1 MKDALLKLLIQVISG
16 QTGLNIREQDRDKF
30 IETVSGRIKS
40 LKLSSPDEYYQFLK
54 EDNKSKA
61 EWQEIT
67 NCLTTGETY
76 FFRDRG
82 QFSLLKFS
90 ILPELIELRKD
101 KRALRIWSAGCST
114 GEEAYS
120 IAILVNE
127 LIKNPP
133 IPPLVKG
140 GEGGLEDWNIQIIG
154 TDINEDAL
162 KKARHGYYRDWS
174 FRMVSEDIKK
184 QWFRKAKEGW
194 RLNKDI
200 IEMVKFESVD
210 LINDDY
216 TDYKSLLHDMD
227 IILCRNVFIYFIP
240 EVVSRVILKLNETLN
255 DGGYLMTGHAE
266 LPQQAIANL
275 RPKVF
280 PESVVYKK
288 SSELGVRSEEL
299 KSRSQRLEVR
309 SQKLEAKIPQT
320 PSPLVGEGGGEGDIS
335 EAKELYNKGNYT
347 LTIEKLGH
355 ILLTNPEHFETHC
368 LIGQTYANI
377 GEYEKAEAHLKKA
390 IEIDKFNA
398 EPYYLLAQI
407 SRENGRLE
415 DEEEMLKKVIYL
427 NPSHIPAYLEMGII
441 YEGKGD
447 RDRAFKMRNTALN
460 LLKSLPSDARIE
472 PYTELT
478 AEELIRHV
486 QEMIK

>member
-67 NCLTTGETY
+67 KCLTTGETY

-90 ILPELIELRKD
+90 ILPELIELHKD

-120 IAILVNE
+120 IAILINE
-127 LIKNPP
+127 LIPS
-133 IPPLVKG
+133 IQ
-140 GEGGLEDWNIQIIG
+140 DWIITILG

-162 KKARHGYYRDWS
+162 KKARRGYYRDWS

-184 QWFRKAKEGW
+184 QWFRKAKEEW
-194 RLNKDI
+194 RLDKTI
-200 IEMVKFESVD
+200 TEMVKFEVVD
-210 LINDDY
+210 LINDAY
-216 TDYKSLLHDMD
+216 PYYNSALHDMD
-227 IILCRNVFIYFIP
+227 LILCRNVFIYFIP
-240 EVVSRVILKLNETLN
+240 DVVSKVISKLNETLI

-266 LPQQAIANL
+266 LPHQEIGTL

-280 PESVVYKK
+280 PESVVYQK
-288 SSELGVRSEEL
+288 SSEFRVRAEEL
-299 KSRSQRLEVR
+299 KVEKRVEIKEIPYSKIKRPAVLGAPKSEV
-309 SQKLEAKIPQT
+309 QNLF
-320 PSPLVGEGGGEGDIS
+320 S
-335 EAKELYNKGNYT
+335 EAKELFKKGNYP

-355 ILLTNPEHFETHC
+355 ILLTNPEHFDSNC

-377 GEYEKAEAHLKKA
+377 GEYDKSEYHLKKA
-390 IEIDKFNA
+390 IEIDKFNV

-407 SRENGRLE
+407 AREKGRLE

-427 NPSHIPAYLEMGII
+427 EPSHIPAYLEMGII
-441 YEGKGD
+441 YEGNGD
-447 RDRAFKMRNTALN
+447 RERAFKMRNSALN
-460 LLKSLPSDARIE
+460 LLKALPSDGRIE

-478 AEELIRHV
+478 VEELIRHV
-486 QEMIK
+486 QEMLK

>member
-1 MKDALLKLLIQVISG
+1 MKDAFLKMLIKVISE

-30 IETVSGRIKS
+30 IETVSARIRS
-40 LKLSSPDEYYQFLK
+40 LNISSSEEYYHFFK
-54 EDNKSKA
+54 KDNKSKA

-67 NCLTTGETY
+67 KCLTTGETY

-101 KRALRIWSAGCST
+101 KRTLRIWSAGCST

-120 IAILVNE
+120 IAILLNE
-127 LIKNPP
+127 LIPSIK
-133 IPPLVKG
+133 
-140 GEGGLEDWNIQIIG
+140 DWDILILG

-162 KKARHGYYRDWS
+162 KKARRCYYRDWS

-194 RLNKDI
+194 RLDKNI
-200 IEMVKFESVD
+200 TEMVKFEVGD
-210 LINDDY
+210 LINDTY
-216 TDYKSLLHDMD
+216 PYYSSAIHNMD
-227 IILCRNVFIYFIP
+227 LILCRNVFIYFISD
-240 EVVSRVILKLNETLN
+240 VVSKVTSKFNETLN

-280 PESVVYKK
+280 PESVVYQK
-288 SSELGVRSEEL
+288 SSELGVRSAGTPILDFGLPILDL
-299 KSRSQRLEVR
+299 KSKFQRPTVAGAPK
-309 SQKLEAKIPQT
+309 SKIDEIQIPHFSILTLQ
-320 PSPLVGEGGGEGDIS
+320 SIMS
-335 EAKELYNKGNYT
+335 EAKELYNKGNYP
-347 LTIEKLGH
+347 LTIEKLEY
-355 ILLTNPEHFETHC
+355 ILLTNPEYFDAHC

-377 GEYEKAEAHLKKA
+377 GEYGKAESNLKKA

-447 RDRAFKMRNTALN
+447 RERAFKMRNSALN
-460 LLKSLPSDARIE
+460 LLKTLPSDERIE

-478 AEELIRHV
+478 IEELIRHV
-486 QEMIK
+486 QEMLK